1 LQAQR
6 DLALAESALTEAETL
21 YEKSRVELDR
31 AIGSTLES
39 HNIAIDGARQGIVSQ
54 SR

>member
-1 LQAQR
+1 
-6 DLALAESALTEAETL
+6 
-21 YEKSRVELDR
+21 VELDR

-39 HNIAIDGARQGIVSQ
+39 HNIAIDDAKQGVVVQ